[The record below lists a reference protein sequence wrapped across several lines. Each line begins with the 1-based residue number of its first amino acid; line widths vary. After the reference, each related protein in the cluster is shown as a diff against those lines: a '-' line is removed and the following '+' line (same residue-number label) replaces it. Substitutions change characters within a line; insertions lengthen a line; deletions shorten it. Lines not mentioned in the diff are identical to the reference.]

1 MRCVRLVALVAALA
15 PHAIAAQRPDSAAV
29 PLPVRQLAPNVYAVP
44 GDSGRGSEGRPNAGF
59 VVTRDGVV
67 LVDALGSP
75 EQGERLRLT
84 IRRVTPLP
92 VRWVVLTHHHPD
104 HHFGTIVFT
113 RADAR
118 VIAHPDRRTTASEN
132 GEGTLLGD
140 WIRAVGLRAMRG
152 FAFADTP
159 DLPITHDTALVLG
172 GRELVLLH
180 PPDAHTAGD
189 LAVWLPDVRVLFAGD
204 VLVEDGVTL
213 IADGSGRGVLRA
225 VERMRALDP
234 RVVVPGHGRIESDPA
249 RLLDRTAAYM
259 DSALTA
265 TRAAVARGEPM
276 SRLLKRLP
284 PADPERPVSSASR
297 EQRNAVRLYLEA
309 ERELMR
315 GDTAVA
321 AAAPLPRAA
330 SPESAAVLIDRDSA
344 TVLDV
349 RGDLALYLAKHL
361 PRAAYLSTETL
372 RSTSGG
378 LPNVLLPAASYATL
392 FTRLGVRRDRPVVV
406 YASGESRGVDATYT
420 AWILAGLGH
429 PRVFVLDGGLTRWEL
444 ENRPLTRRYPNEEPG
459 AFEPRAYPPER
470 ATLDDVRRA
479 LGSSGTVLVDA
490 RVHEQYVGDA
500 ALQVRRGHI
509 PGAISHYWQGDLV
522 TRDLA
527 RVWRPAPELR
537 AAYAAQGITP
547 DRAVIVYCNGGLESS
562 HVWFTLRA
570 LLGYPRVR
578 IYEGSWTEWVAH
590 DELPIATGPDP
601 GPTRASSPRR

>member
-1 MRCVRLVALVAALA
+1 MRGVRLVALVAALA

-284 PADPERPVSSASR
+284 PADPERPVSRASR

-344 TVLDV
+344 S
-349 RGDLALYLAKHL
+349 
-361 PRAAYLSTETL
+361 AATS
-372 RSTSGG
+372 RSTSRSTSR
-378 LPNVLLPAASYATL
+378 A
-392 FTRLGVRRDRPVVV
+392 RR
-406 YASGESRGVDATYT
+406 T
-420 AWILAGLGH
+420 
-429 PRVFVLDGGLTRWEL
+429 
-444 ENRPLTRRYPNEEPG
+444 
-459 AFEPRAYPPER
+459 
-470 ATLDDVRRA
+470 
-479 LGSSGTVLVDA
+479 
-490 RVHEQYVGDA
+490 
-500 ALQVRRGHI
+500 
-509 PGAISHYWQGDLV
+509 
-522 TRDLA
+522 
-527 RVWRPAPELR
+527 
-537 AAYAAQGITP
+537 
-547 DRAVIVYCNGGLESS
+547 
-562 HVWFTLRA
+562 
-570 LLGYPRVR
+570 
-578 IYEGSWTEWVAH
+578 
-590 DELPIATGPDP
+590 
-601 GPTRASSPRR
+601 